1 LSTNERAEFQRGI
14 RSIQQAL
21 EAVQADINRRTAKEH
36 AIALALQE
44 RLGHPPEDGE
54 TITAA
59 DVQRAEEIL
68 AMYPRSSAE

>member
-1 LSTNERAEFQRGI
+1 MSTNKRAEFQRGI

-21 EAVQADINRRTAKEH
+21 EAVKADINQRTAKQH
-36 AIALALQE
+36 AIELAMAE

-59 DVQRAEEIL
+59 DVKRAEEIL
-68 AMYPRSSAE
+68 ALYPASGAE

>member
-1 LSTNERAEFQRGI
+1 LSTNRRAEFQRGI

-21 EAVQADINRRTAKEH
+21 EAVQADINQRTAKQH
-36 AIALALQE
+36 AIELAMEE

-54 TITAA
+54 VITAA
-59 DVQRAEEIL
+59 DVQRAEELL